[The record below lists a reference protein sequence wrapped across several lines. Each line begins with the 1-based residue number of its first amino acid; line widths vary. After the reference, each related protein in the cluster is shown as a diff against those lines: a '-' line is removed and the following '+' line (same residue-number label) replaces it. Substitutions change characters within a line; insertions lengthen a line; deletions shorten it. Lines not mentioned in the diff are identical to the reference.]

1 MEKLTKK
8 QLQVLNFVKES
19 QLRRNTTP
27 TLREIMEKLKL
38 KAIGTVQDHL
48 SALEQKGYIKRLK
61 NKARSIEL
69 LGLHRMRE
77 VVELP
82 VVGKIAAGRPL
93 LAVENI
99 EGYIALDRSWAKGN
113 NIFLLKVEGDSM
125 IGVGIYDGDY
135 VIVKQQP
142 VAENGEI
149 VVTLIEDEATLKRF
163 YKDNDTITLKPEN
176 PNMEPLIYK
185 KDESSNIS
193 IIGKVTGV
201 FRKYC

>member
-8 QLQVLNFVKES
+8 QSQVLNFVKES